1 MQPFEN
7 GKIVNWQQ
15 EVQNIRL
22 AAGGEAQNG
31 AIFRPG
37 PKLPQKVSHKEKIRN
52 FANFD
57 LKFWQWNSHATKV
70 NLKKNL
76 KKIQVLEPPQIDLR
90 TEPKLVGTN
99 GRLQKF
105 INEDL

>member
-37 PKLPQKVSHKEKIRN
+37 PKLPQKVSHKEKIHN

-57 LKFWQWNSHATKV
+57 LKFWQSNGHAERV
-70 NLKKNL
+70 
-76 KKIQVLEPPQIDLR
+76 KI
-90 TEPKLVGTN
+90 
-99 GRLQKF
+99 
-105 INEDL
+105 

>member
-22 AAGGEAQNG
+22 AAGGEAQHG
-31 AIFRPG
+31 AIFQPG

-52 FANFD
+52 FGNFD
-57 LKFWQWNSHATKV
+57 LKFWQSNGHAKRV
-70 NLKKNL
+70 
-76 KKIQVLEPPQIDLR
+76 KI
-90 TEPKLVGTN
+90 
-99 GRLQKF
+99 
-105 INEDL
+105 